1 MDEMTAANEPL
12 SWPVWIGGF
21 FLTLVVGCFLNI
33 FSGAF
38 GLATESKLGSVLC
51 GIIPGVLFALLAFFL
66 RKRARSFALGIV
78 TAACVVALVGG
89 ICSVS
94 LVGQSFA
101 G

>member
-1 MDEMTAANEPL
+1 MTEQEPL

-38 GLATESKLGSVLC
+38 GLGTESKLGAALC
-51 GIIPGVLFALLAFFL
+51 GIIPGLLFGFVAFLL
-66 RKRARSFALGIV
+66 RRRARSFALGIF
-78 TAACVVALVGG
+78 TAACVVAFVGG
-89 ICSVS
+89 ICSS
-94 LVGQSFA
+94 ALVGQTFA